1 MFFGKSVTDSDI
13 NKWSEIWA
21 RSMLPNQISGCE
33 GPGLARSI
41 ERISGQLAVKDG
53 KDAPIA
59 NLANDLEVSD
69 WVQRRDWLD

>member
-1 MFFGKSVTDSDI
+1 
-13 NKWSEIWA
+13 
-21 RSMLPNQISGCE
+21 MLPNQISGCE